1 MILAIWVWFWRFR
14 KRYSKGSRLWYGDFE
29 SAILKVLFWKWF
41 WWFGKRDSGSR
52 FWWFWRRDSESVTLP
67 ARRRPSLRKSSHHP
81 RWLQSR
87 KRHSLSQARHIVI
100 GTTSGTVC
108 STSYW
113 PFWAPFCPPCC
124 SPSWRSL
131 STPSSRQRS
140 GLWWQQ
146 WEALCGISS
155 GKGRALNYVKL
166 QPPPPSFFF
175 LLFFSSSFFLNARVR
190 KKKKVCSSATNQ
202 NQFWQTA
209 SAAPGASI
217 FFFFPPSFFFF
228 LSSLSLSHTLAQ
240 SVQSLS

>member
-1 MILAIWVWFWRFR
+1 M
-14 KRYSKGSRLWYGDFE
+14 
-29 SAILKVLFWKWF
+29 LFWKWF
-41 WWFGKRDSGSR
+41 WWFWKRDSGSW
-52 FWWFWRRDSESVTLP
+52 FWWFWRRDSGDSESVTLP
-67 ARRRPSLRKSSHHP
+67 ARRRPSLRKSSHP
-81 RWLQSR
+81 PLWQQSR
-87 KRHSLSQARHIVI
+87 KRHSLTGQARHIVI

-113 PFWAPFCPPCC
+113 PSWAPFCPPCC

-146 WEALCGISS
+146 REALCGISS

-166 QPPPPSFFF
+166 QRPPPPPPPPLFFF
-175 LLFFSSSFFLNARVR
+175 FSFFLNARE
-190 KKKKVCSSATNQ
+190 KKKVSSSATNQ
-202 NQFWQTA
+202 NQFWQNA

-217 FFFFPPSFFFF
+217 FLSF
-228 LSSLSLSHTLAQ
+228 SLSLSLSLSHTHTHTLAQ